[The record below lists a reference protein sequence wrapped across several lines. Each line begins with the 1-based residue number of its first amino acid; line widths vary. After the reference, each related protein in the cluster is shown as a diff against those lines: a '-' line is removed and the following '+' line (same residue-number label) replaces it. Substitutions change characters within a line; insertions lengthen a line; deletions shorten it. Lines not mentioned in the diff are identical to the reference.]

1 MTVKY
6 RELVKQLEQLG
17 YILVRHGGNHDVF
30 LNGLTEISVPRHR
43 EIDEVTAKQILRKA
57 ERNKD
62 E

>member
-1 MTVKY
+1 MKY
-6 RELVKQLEQLG
+6 RELVKQLEQFG

-30 LNGLTEISVPRHR
+30 LKGLTEIAVPRHR
-43 EIDEVTAKQILRKA
+43 EVNEVTAKQILRKA